1 MPWNDRATIFLRAA
15 ELLSGKYRYR
25 LAEIDAAAEV
35 SFRFGVKCVEELYTQ
50 QPPKNAAGSWNCVEY
65 RALEGFV
72 LAVSPFNFTAIS
84 GNLPGVPS
92 IVGNTVVWK
101 PSPAATYSNY
111 LIYQIL
117 AEADVPPSVIQCIP
131 GHFQK
136 SSHPQLCC
144 APPHRQHVYNQE
156 PMERHHRKSGQVKRY
171 PRIVGETEGKNFRV
185 IYKSAEIRNA
195 VLQII
200 RVSER
205 RCNYIPTMSQHQ
217 IQLGCIWRRT
227 ILRWRRSRTSHIDYP
242 LIQCSQW
249 LRRRQVPEHHRV

>member
-1 MPWNDRATIFLRAA
+1 MLPQSFPISSVSASNMSRSSVHNSLLRM
-15 ELLSGKYRYR
+15 
-25 LAEIDAAAEV
+25 
-35 SFRFGVKCVEELYTQ
+35 Q
-50 QPPKNAAGSWNCVEY
+50 QDHESNRVEY

-84 GNLPGVPS
+84 GNLPGVLS

-136 SSHPQLCC
+136 PSHPNFAALHLTGSTFIIKKLWKDI
-144 APPHRQHVYNQE
+144 AANLDKY
-156 PMERHHRKSGQVKRY
+156 KGY
-171 PRIVGETEGKNFRV
+171 PRIIGETEGKNFRV

-195 VLQII
+195 VSQII

-205 RCNYIPTMSQHQ
+205 RYNYIPTISQHQ

-227 ILRWRRSRTSHIDYP
+227 ILRWRPSRTSHIDYP
-242 LIQCSQW
+242 LSQCFQW
-249 LRRRQVPEHHRV
+249 LRRRQVPENHRV